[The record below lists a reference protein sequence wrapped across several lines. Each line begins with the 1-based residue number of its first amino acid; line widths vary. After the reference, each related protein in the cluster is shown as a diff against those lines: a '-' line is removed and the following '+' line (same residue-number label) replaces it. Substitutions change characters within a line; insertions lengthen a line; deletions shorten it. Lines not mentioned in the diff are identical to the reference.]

1 MKTVRI
7 MLVLLG
13 LYVSNVAYGVKLPE
27 YDGLYAVDGN
37 KLIEIDHHNVN
48 FDLPPGVQFTP
59 DTRPMHLSYELPSN
73 VQFIGVAFGYI
84 KLYPVRFV
92 RGLTMDG
99 RISTRNYFSSMGYGM
114 VDIKTKSVQGK
125 LNTVF
130 FVPRAPLATGIY
142 EFAAVNNTTGAVI
155 YIPNKKEVYKSTA
168 WCVDEVWNKGEQT
181 FIPCSDSPTT
191 TSASNATPS
200 SATGTGTN
208 TGALG
213 KASGAQQMAAPNE
226 LSRFID
232 SPAVSGDEERRFV
245 REEAARAAR
254 LNSLPNLLRLKQS
267 RRNALKRNDYQGI
280 IDPSLQILQI
290 DPADYESLDYLANLY
305 TAVNNPDKA
314 LVYAAECLKRV
325 VRPRTFALI
334 TQAYLMKKDKKNT
347 LLWLEK
353 TLQSKYPHHPAEA
366 DLNQAFP
373 KDQGEI
379 SSIFNKYRATSGT
392 SMVSSGLAQNQP
404 GAAQNAQS
412 QPNVVEGVASVF
424 KSIIGGVT
432 SALPKQGAVAAPSQ
446 TGQAVTGAPQAP
458 TSAPASVPLEK
469 AAATASGILES
480 VERRQKVF
488 PLAPDYLYE
497 TSSFTGAVSS
507 TWLEMT
513 SGMLGTKGLR
523 DKYEEFYL
531 SAVDYRNLAQ
541 VQLIR
546 AKRYAE
552 KGDAKTASHFLKSAD
567 HYLEL
572 FNLSRQGAEQAY
584 LGNIDAAAEL
594 ARGIYEGSK
603 KAVSFGGDALGPAG
617 SRVVDIVFTAT
628 DFAVQAS
635 DVGVSQA
642 LKETLADIL
651 AEAVLKSVPDS
662 SLGGKTLS
670 EAITKKTTKVIGSS
684 QAYGILKAA
693 SGSAKFSKAFT
704 TLLAKSTASELN
716 SLTKDQVAKIVLG
729 LGEEN
734 PQVVAQNKP

>member
-1 MKTVRI
+1 MHLTKMGEKMKTVRI

-458 TSAPASVPLEK
+458 TSPSVSAPPPGKATVTGWEAVVPGGKLGEF
-469 AAATASGILES
+469 GH
-480 VERRQKVF
+480 
-488 PLAPDYLYE
+488 
-497 TSSFTGAVSS
+497 
-507 TWLEMT
+507 
-513 SGMLGTKGLR
+513 GTKVSKTKKGEL
-523 DKYEEFYL
+523 
-531 SAVDYRNLAQ
+531 VLASSNNPM
-541 VQLIR
+541 
-546 AKRYAE
+546 
-552 KGDAKTASHFLKSAD
+552 THT
-567 HYLEL
+567 HP
-572 FNLSRQGAEQAY
+572 
-584 LGNIDAAAEL
+584 
-594 ARGIYEGSK
+594 GI
-603 KAVSFGGDALGPAG
+603 
-617 SRVVDIVFTAT
+617 
-628 DFAVQAS
+628 
-635 DVGVSQA
+635 
-642 LKETLADIL
+642 DIL
-651 AEAVLKSVPDS
+651 AECGSPIYPVADGEVFDVINSKDDGDYGEDGKKGLGYMTIVKHDVPTNTYSLYLHMQEEPSVKPGDKVVA
-662 SLGGKTLS
+662 GKTILGK
-670 EAITKKTTKVIGSS
+670 IGKTGAAWGCHTHFEVRLFGTRYLTDKGWNYPANIYGKGE
-684 QAYGILKAA
+684 QAER
-693 SGSAKFSKAFT
+693 
-704 TLLAKSTASELN
+704 LAKNWEDPLAIG
-716 SLTKDQVAKIVLG
+716 AR
-729 LGEEN
+729 
-734 PQVVAQNKP
+734 